1 MAEKFIDK
9 VKFFMGLDEYPED
22 ELPVEE
28 KKQSHPAVM
37 AQDPEDY
44 GRNQSY
50 NITTKNKV
58 VNIHSNAQMKVV
70 IHQPNEFD
78 ETAAIVDNLKNRKP
92 VIINLESLDPDLAR
106 KIFDFCSGA
115 LYALDGQI
123 QKVSKGIF
131 ILAPSNVDISG
142 DVKADEYAPGSLYNW
157 GKFER

>member
-9 VKFFMGLDEYPED
+9 VKFFMGLDDYVED
-22 ELPVEE
+22 EPTVED
-28 KKQSHPAVM
+28 KKQPALM
-37 AQDPEDY
+37 AQDPEDF
-44 GRNQSY
+44 GRTQSY
-50 NITTKNKV
+50 NVTTKNKV

-70 IHQPNEFD
+70 IHQPNAFD
-78 ETAAIVDNLKNRKP
+78 ETAGIVDNLKNRKP
-92 VIINLESLDPDLAR
+92 VIINLENLDPDLAR

-142 DVKADEYAPGSLYNW
+142 DVKADEYSAGSLYNW

>member
-9 VKFFMGLDEYPED
+9 VKFFMGLDDYAED
-22 ELPVEE
+22 DVSVED
-28 KKQSHPAVM
+28 KKTHPSLS
-37 AQDPEDY
+37 AQDSEEY
-44 GRNQSY
+44 GRNQTY
-50 NITTKNKV
+50 NVTTKNKV
-58 VNIHSNAQMKVV
+58 VNIHSNSQMKVV

-78 ETAAIVDNLKNRKP
+78 ETATIVDNLKNRKP
-92 VIINLESLDPDLAR
+92 VIINLENLDPDLAR

-142 DVKADEYAPGSLYNW
+142 DVKADEYAPGTLYNW

>member
-9 VKFFMGLDEYPED
+9 VKFFMGLDDYPD
-22 ELPVEE
+22 APVEE
-28 KKQSHPAVM
+28 SKSESAL
-37 AQDPEDY
+37 EDSNKLQTY
-44 GRNQSY
+44 P
-50 NITTKNKV
+50 ITTKNKV

-70 IHQPNEFD
+70 IHHPTEFD
-78 ETAAIVDNLKNRKP
+78 ETASIVDNLKNRKP
-92 VIINLESLDPDLAR
+92 VIINLENLDADLAR

-142 DVKADEYAPGSLYNW
+142 NIKEEYAPGTLYNW
-157 GKFER
+157 SRFEK

>member
-9 VKFFMGLDEYPED
+9 VKFFMGLDDYAED
-22 ELPVEE
+22 DIAVDE
-28 KKQSHPAVM
+28 KKQMPALSSR
-37 AQDPEDY
+37 DGDEY
-44 GRNQSY
+44 GQSQSY
-50 NITTKNKV
+50 NVTTKNKV
-58 VNIHSNAQMKVV
+58 VNIHSNSQMKVV
-70 IHQPNEFD
+70 IHQPTDFD
-78 ETAAIVDNLKNRKP
+78 ETASIVDNLKNRKP
-92 VIINLESLDPDLAR
+92 VIINLENLDADLAR

-142 DVKADEYAPGSLYNW
+142 DVKADEYAPGTLYNW

>member
-9 VKFFMGLDEYPED
+9 VKFFMGLDDYAED
-22 ELPVEE
+22 DAASDE
-28 KKQSHPAVM
+28 KKQHPSVM
-37 AQDPEDY
+37 TQDPEDY

-70 IHQPNEFD
+70 IHQPIEFD
-78 ETAAIVDNLKNRKP
+78 ETATIVDNLKNRKP
-92 VIINLESLDPDLAR
+92 VIINLENLDPDLAR

-142 DVKADEYAPGSLYNW
+142 DVKADEYAPGTLYNW